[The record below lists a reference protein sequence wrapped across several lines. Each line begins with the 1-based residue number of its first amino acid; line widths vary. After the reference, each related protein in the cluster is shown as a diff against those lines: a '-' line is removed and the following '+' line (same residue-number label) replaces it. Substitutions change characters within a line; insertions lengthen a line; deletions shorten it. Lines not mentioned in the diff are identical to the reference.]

1 LNDRNR
7 GAQTSTDPHAE
18 DERLR
23 GRTYTIPF
31 DRVWGAA
38 RALTDGGLRGW
49 TLESADD
56 QMGKLAARSLTLLRR
71 NVDDVVVTVRLDEN
85 AQTRVDVH
93 CSRSDSAT
101 PPRRHHRVIGR
112 FFRALDQKLNLG
124 PGDLL
129 DPTRVPG
136 WLVGEHDGRRKAMMI
151 LLPMLLAVATACG
164 SPDAADSP
172 SPDDGALATTPE
184 RVLDRVYERGF
195 AFLNQVDDSLLL
207 VPWLLRTET
216 HADSIQREARG
227 WLARGGDW
235 EPFYS
240 ERWLTPP
247 TRAPERILPYLNLN
261 LLVREGD
268 LIDGLIF
275 QDGPRNLEV
284 LMGDVLATWVGPT
297 GETMDLMEG
306 AAYLAEERIDGFVL
320 DVSRSWALDGPGAGD
335 WAFLISGDSVLIA
348 MAGDIE
354 HELDREP
361 VYRAWIQRG
370 SQELL
375 WPEVRVSWS
384 ERQGFP
390 PARRDVPTAWSITS
404 VDGTFGGTLESVSS
418 ELEAGE
424 GPGPLLPVRA
434 LIEVRGVLSADGGSF
449 PVRGLILHQR
459 R

>member
-1 LNDRNR
+1 
-7 GAQTSTDPHAE
+7 
-18 DERLR
+18 
-23 GRTYTIPF
+23 
-31 DRVWGAA
+31 
-38 RALTDGGLRGW
+38 
-49 TLESADD
+49 
-56 QMGKLAARSLTLLRR
+56 
-71 NVDDVVVTVRLDEN
+71 
-85 AQTRVDVH
+85 
-93 CSRSDSAT
+93 
-101 PPRRHHRVIGR
+101 
-112 FFRALDQKLNLG
+112 
-124 PGDLL
+124 
-129 DPTRVPG
+129 
-136 WLVGEHDGRRKAMMI
+136 MI